1 MARRRKQDES
11 GLDLLFEVATPLPWQ
26 AGLVL
31 AAAIFI
37 PLHLYSSSPPPVL
50 DQTVVE
56 GRMNYV
62 LATVLR
68 SVAGI
73 AKYLL
78 PAVVLLGSLMSYMG
92 SKRKK
97 ALLQQVA
104 ADPRPNALEQ
114 MSWADFEALVSE
126 TFRQKG
132 FHVVDRGG
140 AGPDG
145 GVDLVLFL
153 GQDKYLV
160 QCKQWKTRQ
169 VGVSVVRELYGVMAA
184 ERAVGGFV
192 VASGDFTPDAEAF
205 AEGRSIELVDARKL
219 RRLIGGH
226 QATKPTTVVPT
237 VTSPACPTCGGHM
250 VERAVKKGPNAGKQ
264 FWGCAKFPA
273 CKGIRN

>member
-11 GLDLLFEVATPLPWQ
+11 SLDLLFEVATLLPWQ

-31 AAAIFI
+31 AVVIFI
-37 PLHLYSSSPPPVL
+37 PLHLYSSGPPPVL

-56 GRMNYV
+56 GGMNYV
-62 LATVLR
+62 LASVLR

-73 AKYLL
+73 AKYGL
-78 PAVVLLGSLMSYMG
+78 PAVVLLGSLMSYFG

-97 ALLQQVA
+97 ALVEQVA

-126 TFRQKG
+126 AFRQKG